1 MVGKGKL
8 IDTNK
13 FSVLSFNIPG
23 NCFGNEKND
32 FVDELVLGDVAKAFN
47 QAILKLGINN
57 SFINWWF
64 SWWRFSLGNGY
75 IKS

>member
-1 MVGKGKL
+1 MDL
-8 IDTNK
+8 
-13 FSVLSFNIPG
+13 LHG

-57 SFINWWF
+57 VHSLIGG
-64 SWWRFSLGNGY
+64 SWLFF
-75 IKS
+75 